1 MYMNILLDT
10 IMYWPRMLINILWRP
25 LGANQYGRLSWRT
38 GSIFICCKGL
48 WDCLVLK
55 PITTKHQSVFWLV
68 SQSWRTPATF
78 VGTCRWISLAAASD
92 DSVLLTL
99 YGSTTVKIWSPMHVS
114 MYTGYGFFLVINGLW
129 NLAHCK
135 IWRTSKLSCHCGMM
149 LERVWLKDDRSDNAS
164 GRPAYRLARRCRTDN
179 NSLPPRFRRR
189 QNMYFC
195 TKAYVDCWYFT
206 NLEYLDILLGVTK
219 HRIGC
224 IAEFCTTSGLF
235 RHQSS
240 PATTSSLFRSKM
252 TCRLSIKTETIPS
265 SSKQTNNASS
275 RLPPYLSS
283 AALL

>member
-1 MYMNILLDT
+1 M
-10 IMYWPRMLINILWRP
+10 
-25 LGANQYGRLSWRT
+25 
-38 GSIFICCKGL
+38 
-48 WDCLVLK
+48 
-55 PITTKHQSVFWLV
+55 
-68 SQSWRTPATF
+68 
-78 VGTCRWISLAAASD
+78 
-92 DSVLLTL
+92 
-99 YGSTTVKIWSPMHVS
+99 
-114 MYTGYGFFLVINGLW
+114 GFFLVINGLW

-135 IWRTSKLSCHCGMM
+135 IWRTSKLSCHCWMM

-164 GRPAYRLARRCRTDN
+164 GRPAHRLARQCRTDN

-283 AALL
+283 AALLQYFSDVAQNSLMIYWVYHVQRYPGIPSLWSINTICIVDCSICKLYWTTVELIGNWYFFEICMQWELWQVLGQGHLVVIFLSQKQHLKGMDSILRCLHW